1 MHPQQAP
8 LDLQAM
14 AEICQNG
21 YADALRFLQENSK
34 DVFSST
40 STHSDSLVVSNPVL
54 LLAGIM

>member
-54 LLAGIM
+54 LL